1 MTVSAG
7 FIDQVTEL
15 LQGLGHITVRRMFG
29 GAAAYC
35 DGTVFALLDE
45 DCLYFKTDDA
55 GRAAFEAEGMGPF
68 SYETKN
74 GPAQIASYY
83 RVPERLMDDPEDLHV
98 WARNAIAVGRR
109 EASARTTKARPK
121 RASLKSKQSTR

>member
-74 GPAQIASYY
+74 GPAQIASFTSG
-83 RVPERLMDDPEDLHV
+83 RATQLRSAAARPAPERRRR
-98 WARNAIAVGRR
+98 ARSAPPSNQNRARDRLLVGDFH
-109 EASARTTKARPK
+109 RP
-121 RASLKSKQSTR
+121 R